1 MVETAGEG
9 KDKNRRGEERMDIA
23 EKGLTGE
30 DGGDIEIQTA
40 VRS

>member
-9 KDKNRRGEERMDIA
+9 KDKIGEEKR
-23 EKGLTGE
+23 E
-30 DGGDIEIQTA
+30 DGHCRGGTDWGGDIEIQTA

>member
-9 KDKNRRGEERMDIA
+9 KDKIGEEKREDGHCRGEGTDW
-23 EKGLTGE
+23 
-30 DGGDIEIQTA
+30 GGDIEIQTA